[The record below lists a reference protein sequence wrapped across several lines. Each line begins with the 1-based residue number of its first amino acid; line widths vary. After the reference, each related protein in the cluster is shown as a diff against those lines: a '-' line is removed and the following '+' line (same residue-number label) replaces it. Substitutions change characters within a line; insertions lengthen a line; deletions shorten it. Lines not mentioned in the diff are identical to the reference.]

1 MIWTVKILLA
11 HLNPFWKL
19 RHEEKLFL
27 EGSHE
32 YRLSPYHLEIQH
44 KGVKQIWIVTGKQVI
59 F

>member
-19 RHEEKLFL
+19 RHEEKLFI

-44 KGVKQIWIVTGKQVI
+44 NGVKRIWKKNV
-59 F
+59 